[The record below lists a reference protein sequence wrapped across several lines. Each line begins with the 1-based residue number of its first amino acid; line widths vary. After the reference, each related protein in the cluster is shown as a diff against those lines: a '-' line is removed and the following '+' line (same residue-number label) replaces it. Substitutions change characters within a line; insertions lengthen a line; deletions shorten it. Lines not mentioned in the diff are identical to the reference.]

1 LRKITFRQAISEALA
16 EEMLRDTKVFIM
28 GEDIA
33 TGGAYSGVTK
43 DLPQKAGASRVIN
56 TPISESCFTG
66 AALGAALRGFRPVVE
81 FMIGD
86 FYAVAADQIFN
97 QIAKARYMS
106 GGKVT
111 VPVTIRLPNGGYVN
125 QASQHSNSVES
136 IFIHTPGIK
145 VVCASGSYSGKGL
158 LKSAIRDDN
167 PVAFL
172 EPKILY
178 GEQEEV
184 PEEEYVIPLGK
195 SNIISGGKD
204 LTLVAYGYQVSQAKK
219 AIAALP
225 HYSVE
230 LIDLQTLCP
239 LDIKTIMDSVSKTK
253 KLLIVQEDYLV
264 CSIAEHIGFEIYSA
278 LSPGIKLKII
288 SSEYCPIPFSP
299 PLEDYVLP
307 QVNDIIKGIKDL
319 MGNRDV

>member
-1 LRKITFRQAISEALA
+1 MRKITLRQAINEALT
-16 EEMLRDTKVFIM
+16 EEMSRDTKVFIM

-33 TGGAYSGVTK
+33 TGGAYAGVTN
-43 DLPQKAGASRVIN
+43 DLPQKVGHSRVIN

-111 VPVTIRLPNGGYVN
+111 APITLRLPNGGYLS
-125 QASQHSNSVES
+125 QASQHSASVES

-145 VVCASGSYSGKGL
+145 VVCASGAYSGKGL

-178 GEQEEV
+178 QVEEEV
-184 PEEEYVIPLGK
+184 PEEEYFIPIG
-195 SNIISGGKD
+195 SANILSHGSD
-204 LTLVAYGYQVSQAKK
+204 LTIAAYGFQVSQAKQ
-219 AIAALP
+219 AIRSLP
-225 HYSVE
+225 QYSIE
-230 LIDLQTLCP
+230 LIDLQSLSP
-239 LDIKTIMDSVSKTK
+239 LDSKTILDSVSKTR
-253 KLLIVQEDYLV
+253 KLLIAQEDYAV
-264 CSIAEHIGFEIYSA
+264 CSIAEHIAFLIYSGF
-278 LSPGIKLKII
+278 STDVKVKII
-288 SSEYCPIPFSP
+288 SAKYAPIPFSP
-299 PLEDYVLP
+299 PLEEYILP
-307 QVNDIIKGIKDL
+307 QVSDIAAGIKAIL
-319 MGNRDV
+319 EN